1 MSSNIFNRLF
11 LVSVVASA
19 NLLSSCANQQLLS
32 NPTDRIEPGKDAI
45 LLMTC
50 KISNKVKPQC
60 EQFLEMAIF
69 DKTGY
74 IAKQPGLS
82 MANNC
87 KEYIV
92 SMKVPSGFKTLNSLR
107 VGSRSSILSSAVC
120 DIPMNVSVNVE
131 SGHVY
136 YLGQIEAVLRKSQ
149 EGESRA
155 ALFPLVDAATTG
167 FSEGTWDVTIRDSY
181 QQDME
186 LIKSRFPAVRGVKVD
201 KNILPAWT
209 RPKS

>member
-1 MSSNIFNRLF
+1 MRSKIFNRLF
-11 LVSVVASA
+11 PVAVVACA

-45 LLMTC
+45 LLMTFR
-50 KISNKVKPQC
+50 ISNKVKPQC

-82 MANNC
+82 AVNNC

-92 SMKVPSGFKTLNSLR
+92 SMKVPSGVKILNSLR

-120 DIPMNVSVNVE
+120 DIPMNMTINVE
-131 SGHVY
+131 SEHVY
-136 YLGQIEAVLRKSQ
+136 YLGQIEAVLRKSK
-149 EGESRA
+149 EGEPRA
-155 ALFPLVDAATTG
+155 ALLPLIDAATTG
-167 FSEGTWDVTIRDSY
+167 FSEGTWDITIRDNY
-181 QQDME
+181 QHDME
-186 LIKSRFPAVRGVKVD
+186 LIKSRFPGVQGAKVD
-201 KNILPAWT
+201 KNILPAWV
-209 RPKS
+209 RPK

>member
-1 MSSNIFNRLF
+1 MSSKLLNRLF
-11 LVSVVASA
+11 LVAGIACV

-32 NPTDRIEPGKDAI
+32 NPTDQVVPGKDAI
-45 LLMTC
+45 LLMTF

-74 IAKQPGLS
+74 IAKQPGQITG
-82 MANNC
+82 NNC

-92 SMKVPSGFKTLNSLR
+92 SMKVPSGSKTFNSLR
-107 VGSRSSILSSAVC
+107 VGSRSSVLSSAVC
-120 DIPMNVSVNVE
+120 DIPMNMTVNVE

-136 YLGQIEAVLRKSQ
+136 YLGQIEAVLRKRQ
-149 EGESRA
+149 AGESSV

-167 FSEGTWDVTIRDSY
+167 FSEGVWDVSIRDSY
-181 QQDME
+181 QQDMD
-186 LIKSRFPAVRGVKVD
+186 LIKSRFPAVQGVKVD

-209 RPKS
+209 RSKS